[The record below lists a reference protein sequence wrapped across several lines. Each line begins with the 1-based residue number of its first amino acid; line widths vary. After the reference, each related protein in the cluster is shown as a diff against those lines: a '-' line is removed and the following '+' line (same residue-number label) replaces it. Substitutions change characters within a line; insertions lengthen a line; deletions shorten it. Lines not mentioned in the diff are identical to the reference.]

1 MGKPKFVTAAE
12 AVQLVKDNDTVGSV
26 GFIGMGHAEEISY
39 ELEKRFLE
47 TGSPKNLTFTWG
59 SSQSDYKSRI
69 GCNRFAYD
77 GLVKRVI
84 AGHIGMQFD
93 LATMAMENKFEAY
106 NIPQGVLMHLI
117 RAKAG
122 NKPCVVTSVG
132 LGTFVDPR
140 ETGGK
145 LNELTMK
152 QGADLISVIE
162 IDGQEYLMYKT
173 FPINVAIIRA
183 STADTRGNLTMEKE
197 GIILENYPMAAA
209 ARASGGIVIAQV
221 ERVVK
226 EGTLNPQLV
235 RVPGILVDYVVKCSD
250 PFAYHR
256 QSYTNY
262 YDPALSGECKIPLGA
277 IPPLPL
283 DERKVIA
290 RRAAFELKKDAVVNL
305 GVGIPSQ
312 VGDVSAEEKLA
323 EHMTLTVEPGPV
335 GGVPCSGLE
344 FGCAYNP
351 EALIEH
357 TFQFD
362 MYDGG
367 GLDIAVLGL
376 AEADEEGNV
385 NVSKFGPRIYGAGG
399 FINIAQNTETV
410 VFVGTL
416 TAGGLEVSIEDGKV
430 VIVNEGKHKKF
441 IPKVNHKTFSGDQ
454 ARKGNQKVLYVTE
467 RAVFELRKDGLTLTE
482 VAPGIDVETQVLS
495 QMGFRPLIA
504 EQLKIMDARIFKKGP
519 MGIFDEVL
527 GNDRCVC

>member
-1 MGKPKFVTAAE
+1 
-12 AVQLVKDNDTVGSV
+12 
-26 GFIGMGHAEEISY
+26 MGHAEEISY

-47 TGSPKNLTFTWG
+47 TGSPRNLTFTWG
-59 SSQSDYKSRI
+59 SSQSDYKTRV
-69 GCNRFAYD
+69 GCNRFSYS

-84 AGHIGMQFD
+84 VGHLGMQYD
-93 LATMAMENKFEAY
+93 LSRMAMENQFEAY
-106 NIPQGVLMHLI
+106 NIPQGVLMHVI
-117 RAKAG
+117 RAKGG

-145 LNELTMK
+145 LNDMTMEH
-152 QGADLISVIE
+152 GPDLVSLIE

-173 FPINVAIIRA
+173 FPINVAMIRGT
-183 STADTRGNLTMEKE
+183 TADTRGNITLEKE
-197 GIILENYPMAAA
+197 GILCECYPMAAA

-221 ERVVK
+221 ERIVK

-250 PFAYHR
+250 PFTYHR

-290 RRAAFELKKDAVVNL
+290 RRAAFELKRDAVVNL

-312 VGDVSAEEKLA
+312 VGDVSAEEGLS

-335 GGVPCSGLE
+335 GGVPCSNLE
-344 FGCAYNP
+344 FGCSYNA
-351 EALIEH
+351 EAIIEH
-357 TFQFD
+357 SFQFD

-376 AEADEEGNV
+376 AEADQEGNV

-399 FINIAQNTETV
+399 FINIAQNTQTV

-416 TAGGLEVSIEDGKV
+416 TAGGLEVAVEDGKL
-430 VIVNEGKHKKF
+430 VIVKEGRFKKF
-441 IPKVNHKTFSGDQ
+441 LPKVGQKTFSGDQ
-454 ARKGNQKVLYVTE
+454 ARKSSQKVLYVTE
-467 RAVFELRKDGLTLTE
+467 RAVFQLRKDGLTLIE
-482 VAPGIDVETQVLS
+482 IAPGIDLETQVLG
-495 QMGFRPLIA
+495 QMSFRPIIA
-504 EQLKIMDARIFKKGP
+504 EDLKTMDTRIFKP
-519 MGIFDEVL
+519 VAMGISGEVL
-527 GNDRCVC
+527 NK

>member
-12 AVQLVKDNDTVGSV
+12 AVRLIKDNDTVGSS
-26 GFIGMGHAEEISY
+26 GFIGMGHAEEISF

-47 TGSPKNLTFTWG
+47 TGSPRNLTFTWG
-59 SSQSDYKSRI
+59 SSQSDYKTRI
-69 GCNRFAYD
+69 GCNRFAYE
-77 GLVKRVI
+77 GLVKRII
-84 AGHIGMQFD
+84 AGHIGMQYD
-93 LATMAMENKFEAY
+93 LSRMAMENKFEAY

-117 RAKAG
+117 RAKG
-122 NKPCVVTSVG
+122 GKKPCVITSVG
-132 LGTFVDPR
+132 LGTFADPR

-145 LNELTMK
+145 LNDLTVQ
-152 QGADLISVIE
+152 QGPDMISLIE

-173 FPINVAIIRA
+173 FPIDVAIIRGT
-183 STADTRGNLTMEKE
+183 TADLRGNLTMEKE
-197 GIILENYPMAAA
+197 GIICECYPMAAA

-226 EGTLNPQLV
+226 EGTLHPQMV
-235 RVPGILVDYVVKCSD
+235 RVPGILVDYVVQCSD
-250 PFAYHR
+250 PFTFHR

-262 YDPALSGECKIPLGA
+262 YDPSLSGELKIPLAA
-277 IPPLPL
+277 IPPMPL
-283 DERKVIA
+283 DERKIIA
-290 RRAAFELKKDAVVNL
+290 RRASFALKRDAVVNL

-312 VGDVSAEEKLA
+312 VGSVSAEEGLS

-357 TFQFD
+357 SFQFD

-376 AEADEEGNV
+376 AEADQEGNV
-385 NVSKFGPRIYGAGG
+385 NVSKFGTRIYGAGG
-399 FINIAQNTETV
+399 FINIAQNTRTV

-416 TAGGLEVSIEDGKV
+416 TAGGLEVAIKDGKLN
-430 VIVNEGKHKKF
+430 IVNEGKHKKF
-441 IPKVNHKTFSGDQ
+441 LPKVGHKTFSGDQ
-454 ARKGNQKVLYVTE
+454 ARKSEQKVLYVTE
-467 RAVFELRKDGLTLTE
+467 RAVFELRRDGLTLIE
-482 VAPGIDVETQVLS
+482 VAPGIDMETQVMD
-495 QMGFRPLIA
+495 QMDFRPLIA
-504 EQLKIMDARIFKKGP
+504 EDLKEMDKRIFQPDP

-527 GNDRCVC
+527 SKS

>member
-1 MGKPKFVTAAE
+1 
-12 AVQLVKDNDTVGSV
+12 
-26 GFIGMGHAEEISY
+26 MGHAEEISV

-47 TGSPKNLTFTWG
+47 TGSPRNLTFTWG
-59 SSQSDYKSRI
+59 SSQSDYKTRI
-69 GCNRFAYD
+69 GCNRFAYE

-93 LATMAMENKFEAY
+93 LSKMAMDNKFEAY
-106 NIPQGVLMHLI
+106 NIPQGVLMHVI

-132 LGTFVDPR
+132 LGTFADPR

-145 LNELTMK
+145 LNDLTLE
-152 QGADLISVIE
+152 QGPDLISLIE

-183 STADTRGNLTMEKE
+183 TTADTRGNLTMEKE
-197 GIILENYPMAAA
+197 GIICECYPMAAA

-226 EGTLNPQLV
+226 EGTLHPQMV
-235 RVPGILVDYVVKCSD
+235 RVPGILVDYVVQCSD
-250 PFAYHR
+250 PFTYHR
-256 QSYTNY
+256 QSYTHY

-283 DERKVIA
+283 DERKVIS

-312 VGDVSAEEKLA
+312 VGDVSAEEGLA

-344 FGCAYNP
+344 FGCSYNP

-357 TFQFD
+357 SFQFD

-376 AEADEEGNV
+376 AEADQEGNV

-399 FINIAQNTETV
+399 FINIAQNTRTV

-416 TAGGLEVSIEDGKV
+416 TAGGLEVAVTDGKLS
-430 VIVNEGKHKKF
+430 IVTEGKHKKF
-441 IPKVNHKTFSGDQ
+441 LPKVNHKTFSGDQ
-454 ARKGNQKVLYVTE
+454 ARKGGQKVLYVTE
-467 RAVFELRKDGLTLTE
+467 RAVFELRDEGLTLTE
-482 VAPGIDVETQVLS
+482 IAPGIDLETQVLP
-495 QMGFRPLIA
+495 QIGFKPLVA
-504 EQLKIMDARIFKKGP
+504 EDLKTMDCRIFKTGA
-519 MGIFDEVL
+519 MGIAPEILAKQD
-527 GNDRCVC
+527 